1 MDQKQR
7 RCPAYGQH
15 ACLGCLCS
23 ARAARTL
30 PARGACVAPSSQ
42 TACIKVGA
50 SRLTIT
56 GAPQFIGQKHSIM
69 SKSDLNAV
77 YTEQFKNHP
86 EGHALY
92 FKVPGHSM
100 KPGSCGYFNESGH
113 WRSIVQI
120 AEVEPATLASDGWK
134 PPARLITTENQ
145 TGTEWPIKLSESVQ
159 ERKIEA
165 KATAQ

>member
-1 MDQKQR
+1 
-7 RCPAYGQH
+7 
-15 ACLGCLCS
+15 
-23 ARAARTL
+23 
-30 PARGACVAPSSQ
+30 
-42 TACIKVGA
+42 
-50 SRLTIT
+50 
-56 GAPQFIGQKHSIM
+56 M

-113 WRSIVQI
+113 WRPIVQI
-120 AEVEPATLASDGWK
+120 AEVEPTGLALEGWK
-134 PPARLITTENQ
+134 PPARLIATENQ
-145 TGTEWPIKLSESVQ
+145 TGIEWPVKLSERVQ

-165 KATAQ
+165 VSNAR

>member
-1 MDQKQR
+1 MR
-7 RCPAYGQH
+7 RSQ
-15 ACLGCLCS
+15 
-23 ARAARTL
+23 AARM
-30 PARGACVAPSSQ
+30 
-42 TACIKVGA
+42 KVDA
-50 SRLTIT
+50 IRLTIT
-56 GAPQFIGQKHSIM
+56 SAPHSIAQNHSIM
-69 SKSDLNAV
+69 SMSDLSAV

-120 AEVEPATLASDGWK
+120 AEVEPTTLASDGWK

-145 TGTEWPIKLSESVQ
+145 TGIEWPIKLSESVQ

-165 KATAQ
+165 ITSAQ